1 MKVKTSITLSEEL
14 LDAVNERT
22 RQQSKTRS
30 DFIETAVWA
39 FLRQIKRD
47 EQNAR
52 DLEIINQHADALNR
66 EAADVLEYQRPK
78 PSTTP
83 SWSLWIS
90 PSKAESAVPGC
101 TRRGPR

>member
-1 MKVKTSITLSEEL
+1 MRYSGSMKVKTSIILSEEL

-52 DLEIINQHADALNR
+52 DLEIINQNADALNW
-66 EAADVLEYQRPK
+66 EAADVLEYQGLP
-78 PSTTP
+78 
-83 SWSLWIS
+83 
-90 PSKAESAVPGC
+90 
-101 TRRGPR
+101 